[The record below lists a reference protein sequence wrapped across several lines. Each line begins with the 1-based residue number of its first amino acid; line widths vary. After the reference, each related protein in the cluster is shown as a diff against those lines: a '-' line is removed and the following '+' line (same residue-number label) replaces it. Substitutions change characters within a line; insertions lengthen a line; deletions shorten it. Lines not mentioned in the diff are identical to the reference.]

1 MTEITTKCWSCEK
14 PVPGG
19 TDNCPACG
27 KLQAPRASDYFAYLG
42 IPRSYHVDEDE
53 LGEVLRERSRK
64 FHPDRFA
71 RAEPR
76 ERTYSLQ
83 HTTFLNDAVRTLRD
97 PQRRAEYVL
106 SLYGLKAG
114 ANDRERAKVD
124 PAFLMEMMEL
134 RESLADA
141 RSAGDQTALAK
152 LGEQAKRERDA
163 LLAQSDARFAAWE
176 KEPSSR
182 KPLEEIVPLLD
193 KIRYFEQIVAE
204 AAGQPIHH

>member
-1 MTEITTKCWSCEK
+1 MTDSPKCWSCEK
-14 PVPGG
+14 PVDAVAD
-19 TDNCPACG
+19 TCAACG
-27 KLQAPRASDYFAYLG
+27 KLQPPRAGDYFAYLG
-42 IPRSYHVDEDE
+42 LPRSYHVDVEK
-53 LGEVLRERSRK
+53 LGEILREKSRK

-76 ERTYSLQ
+76 ERTNSLS
-83 HTTFLNDAVRTLRD
+83 HTTYLNDAVRTLRD

-124 PAFLMEMMEL
+124 PSFLMEMMEV

-141 RSAGDQTALAK
+141 RTAKDQAALDKIGA
-152 LGEQAKRERDA
+152 QAKGERDA
-163 LLAQSDARFAAWE
+163 LLSAADARFTAWE
-176 KEPSSR
+176 KAPENK

-204 AAGQPIHH
+204 AAGLPIH

>member
-1 MTEITTKCWSCEK
+1 MAETTKCWSCEAA
-14 PVPGG
+14 VPAG
-19 TDNCPACG
+19 TENCPACG

-42 IPRSYHVDEDE
+42 LPRSYHVDPDK
-53 LGEVLRERSRK
+53 LGDVLREKSRK

-83 HTTFLNDAVRTLRD
+83 HTTYLNDAVRTLRD

-124 PAFLMEMMEL
+124 PSFLMEMMEL

-141 RSAGDQTALAK
+141 RSAGDQDALAK

-163 LLAQSDARFAAWE
+163 LLAQSDARFSAWE
-176 KEPSSR
+176 KEPSNK

>member
-1 MTEITTKCWSCEK
+1 MKCWSCEA
-14 PVPGG
+14 PLTAG
-19 TDNCPACG
+19 DENCPACG
-27 KLQAPRASDYFAYLG
+27 KLQPPRATDYFAYLG
-42 IPRSYHVDEDE
+42 LPRSYHVDPDRLSEI
-53 LGEVLRERSRK
+53 LREKSRK

-76 ERTYSLQ
+76 ERTNSLS
-83 HTTFLNDAVRTLRD
+83 HTTYLNDAVRTLRD

-124 PAFLMEMMEL
+124 PSFLMEMMEV

-141 RSAGDQTALAK
+141 KAAADQAALAK
-152 LGEQAKRERDA
+152 IGASAKSERDA
-163 LLAQSDARFAAWE
+163 LLSQAESRFSTWE
-176 KEPSSR
+176 KDVANKR
-182 KPLEEIVPLLD
+182 PLEDVVPLLD
-193 KIRYFEQIVAE
+193 KIRYYEQILAE